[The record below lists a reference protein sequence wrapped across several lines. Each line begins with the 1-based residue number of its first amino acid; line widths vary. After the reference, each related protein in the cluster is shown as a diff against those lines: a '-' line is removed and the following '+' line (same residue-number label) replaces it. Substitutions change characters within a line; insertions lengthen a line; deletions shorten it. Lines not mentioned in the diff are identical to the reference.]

1 MQFYSLVNLNMIKKH
16 FIYFFVFFINI
27 LFAQNELPS
36 PSKNEEIVRHSGFTL
51 SYNETYEQA
60 SWVAYELTADELIK
74 RVKRSDNFKIDDKVS
89 TGSALPSDYAKSG
102 YDRGHLAPAAD
113 LSWSELSMKESFFMS
128 NMSPQKPGFNRGIW
142 KKLEGYVRQW
152 ASDNGSI
159 YVVTGGVLKDI
170 DQYIGK
176 SNVGV
181 PKYFYKV
188 ILDYEGLDIKGIA
201 FIIPNDSSSRKLQT
215 YATSIDEVE
224 LLTGIDFFHSL
235 PDDKEFLLESK
246 FDINQWRFKTFESET
261 NIISSST
268 SLIESLKENSRTFY
282 PSDLVQCSGITKK
295 GLRCKRKT
303 SNSSGYCFQHD

>member
-1 MQFYSLVNLNMIKKH
+1 MQIKKKLKLTLLSFAFFQ
-16 FIYFFVFFINI
+16 FI
-27 LFAQNELPS
+27 FAQI
-36 PSKNEEIVRHSGFTL
+36 EIPKISNSEQIIQHLGFTL
-51 SYNETYEQA
+51 SYNEFYEQA
-60 SWVAYELTADELIK
+60 NWVAYELTSDELNK
-74 RVKRSDNFKIDDKVS
+74 KVNRSNSFKKDPKVS
-89 TGSALPSDYAKSG
+89 TESALPSDYSNSG

-113 LSWSELSMKESFFMS
+113 LSWSEVSMQESFFMS

-152 ASDNGSI
+152 AFDNRSI

-215 YATSIDEVE
+215 YAVSIDEVE